1 MQSDQCLLK
10 GSRARMNKKEVRDMS
25 IAAALD
31 GNIPTTVTID
41 GRSVRMLGEETEPIE
56 MTAERHV
63 FIVGSKGIPANYG
76 GFETFVEKLTQNQ
89 RDRRILYHVARID
102 TKNREFRYEYNGAYC
117 FNVKVPDVGPAKA
130 VMYDLAALDHCIEYC
145 KQRPYIVE
153 PIFYV
158 LACRIGP
165 FIQQYKRQ
173 IHKLGGK
180 LFVNPDGHE
189 WKRAKWNRAIRQ
201 YWKVSERLMV
211 KHADLLICDS
221 VNIEKYIKEDYKVYK
236 PHTTFLAYGSDLH
249 PSPLTDQSLK
259 FQTWLKEK
267 GFESNKYYLVV
278 GRFVPENNYET
289 IIREFMKSK
298 TKNKLCIITTENPSF
313 YEDLENKLHFS
324 RDKRIV
330 FAGTVYDDEL
340 LKKIRECSCG
350 YIHGHEV
357 GGTNPS
363 LLEALSCTKLNLL
376 LGVGFNREVGEDTCL
391 YWSKKEGSLKE
402 LIELADS
409 LTPHQVE
416 TFGEKAK
423 ERIRTAYSWRSIT
436 DRYEEI
442 FMKRDC

>member
-1 MQSDQCLLK
+1 
-10 GSRARMNKKEVRDMS
+10 
-25 IAAALD
+25 
-31 GNIPTTVTID
+31 
-41 GRSVRMLGEETEPIE
+41 MLGEETEPIE

-165 FIQQYKRQ
+165 FIQQYKKR
-173 IHKLGGK
+173 IRKLGGK

-236 PHTTFLAYGSDLH
+236 PHTTFLAYGSDVH

-340 LKKIRECSCG
+340 LKK
-350 YIHGHEV
+350 
-357 GGTNPS
+357 
-363 LLEALSCTKLNLL
+363 LNLL
-376 LGVGFNREVGEDTCL
+376 LNVGFNREVGEESCL

-402 LIELADS
+402 LIEQADQ
-409 LTPHQVE
+409 LTEHLIE

>member
-1 MQSDQCLLK
+1 
-10 GSRARMNKKEVRDMS
+10 MS

-89 RDRRILYHVARID
+89 MDRRILYHVARID
-102 TKNREFRYEYNGAYC
+102 TQNKEFRYEYNGAYC
-117 FNVKVPDVGPAKA
+117 FNVRVPDVGPAKA

-145 KQRPYIVE
+145 RQRPYIVE
-153 PIFYV
+153 PVFYV

-165 FIQQYKRQ
+165 FIQQYKKKIR
-173 IHKLGGK
+173 KLGGK

-249 PSPLTDQSLK
+249 ASPLTDQSLK
-259 FQTWLKEK
+259 FQTWLNEK
-267 GFESNKYYLVV
+267 GLESNKYYLVV

-289 IIREFMKSK
+289 IIREFLKSK
-298 TKNKLCIITTENPSF
+298 TDKKLCIITTENESF
-313 YEDLENKLHFS
+313 YNELENKLHFS
-324 RDKRIV
+324 KDKRIV

-363 LLEALSCTKLNLL
+363 LLEALGCTKLNLL
-376 LGVGFNREVGEDTCL
+376 LNVGFNREVGKESCL

-402 LIELADS
+402 LIEQADQLS
-409 LTPHQVE
+409 EHQIE

-442 FMKRDC
+442 FMKRDV